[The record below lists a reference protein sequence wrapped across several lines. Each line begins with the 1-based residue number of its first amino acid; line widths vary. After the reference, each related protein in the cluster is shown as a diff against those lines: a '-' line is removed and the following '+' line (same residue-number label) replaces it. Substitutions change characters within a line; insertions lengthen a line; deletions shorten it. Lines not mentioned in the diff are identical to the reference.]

1 MKKRS
6 NKKKGGNKMSR
17 LKNENLNKCV
27 SLLREFI
34 DEASTQGS
42 KKEIAI
48 LALDQLQNITAGTT
62 PPVPLG
68 PVCITRPR
76 ADA

>member
-1 MKKRS
+1 
-6 NKKKGGNKMSR
+6 MSR

-34 DEASTQGS
+34 DEASTQNN

-48 LALDQLQNITAGTT
+48 LALNQLQNITAGTDQQNL
-62 PPVPLG
+62 LG
-68 PVCITRPR
+68 PACLTNPR
-76 ADA
+76 ADQ